1 MSHGDRYAS
10 FAELA
15 GSAREGQDYRRL
27 VERRASEFAIVAPHG
42 GGIEPGT
49 SEIARALAGREFT
62 LYCFEGVRPEGNDEL
77 HVTSHCFDDP
87 ACVRLAT
94 QAQTVVAVHG
104 CAGEHEAVYVGGLDR
119 GLKARLIEALEA
131 AGFRARPGAGDHAG
145 CYTGNVCNRGRSG
158 RGVQLEIT
166 KGLRLAMFEALTW
179 RGREIT
185 TPLFDRFVAAVRG
198 ELRQGF
204 QDGKERGFQDRSG

>member
-1 MSHGDRYAS
+1 MSCGDRYAS

-15 GSAREGQDYRRL
+15 GSAREGWDYRRL
-27 VERRASEFAIVAPHG
+27 VERRGSQVAIVAPHG

-49 SEIARALAGREFT
+49 SEIARALAGSEFA
-62 LYCFEGVRPEGNDEL
+62 LYCFEGVRPEGNEEL

-87 ACVRLAT
+87 ACIRLAT

-119 GLKARLIEALEA
+119 GLKARLIQALKA
-131 AGFRARPGAGDHAG
+131 AGFRARPGVGDHAG
-145 CYTGNVCNRGRSG
+145 CYPDNVCNRGRSG

-166 KGLRLAMFEALTW
+166 KGLRLAMFKALTW

-185 TPLFDRFVAAVRG
+185 TPVFDQFVATVRE
-198 ELRQGF
+198 ELKRGF
-204 QDGKERGFQDRSG
+204 QDGKERGFQDRNG